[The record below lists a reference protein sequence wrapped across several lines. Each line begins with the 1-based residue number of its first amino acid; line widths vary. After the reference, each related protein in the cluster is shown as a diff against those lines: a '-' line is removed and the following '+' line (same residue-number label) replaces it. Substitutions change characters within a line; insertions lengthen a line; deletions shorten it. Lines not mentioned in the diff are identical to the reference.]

1 MPKAKKK
8 IAKKKP
14 VAKKKSAPKSNQAA
28 KKKAELAKKLAA
40 KKKADAAKVAAKKK
54 AELAKKLAAKKKAEL
69 AKKLAAK
76 KAAEAAKKKAK
87 REAELAKKKL
97 AAERKKQQIIAQKAK
112 LVAAKEKAKE
122 KARIEAER
130 LAAKAALEA
139 ERIAAREAKEAA
151 RLLALAEKEAAREAA
166 LRAKRKPEPP
176 PRPPIIKTEF
186 VDGLQCTKEF
196 DLKFLTSQR
205 EMLLEKRGLLTRQAV
220 RLEDE
225 AHALI
230 EDVEMGDVQFDEEG
244 GEGDTMVVER
254 ERDLMLS
261 AQARQEVE
269 EIDAALERLR
279 TGEYGYSVHS
289 GLPIPRER
297 LKAIPWTTESVQER
311 VGGIG
316 R

>member
-1 MPKAKKK
+1 MAKKLAAKKK
-8 IAKKKP
+8 AEALKAAAKKKAEL
-14 VAKKKSAPKSNQAA
+14 AKKLAD

-40 KKKADAAKVAAKKK
+40 KKKLELQKAAAV
-54 AELAKKLAAKKKAEL
+54 
-69 AKKLAAK
+69 K

-97 AAERKKQQIIAQKAK
+97 AAERKKQQIIAQKEK
-112 LVAAKEKAKE
+112 LLAAKEKAKE
-122 KARIEAER
+122 KARVEADR
-130 LAAKAALEA
+130 VAAKAALEA
-139 ERIAAREAKEAA
+139 QRVAEREAKEAA

-186 VDGLQCTKEF
+186 ADGMQGTKEF
-196 DLKFLTSQR
+196 DIKFLTAQR
-205 EMLLEKRGLLTRQAV
+205 EMLMEKRGLLTRQAV

-225 AHALI
+225 ANAMI

-269 EIDAALERLR
+269 EIDAALERIK

-289 GLPIPRER
+289 GMPIPRER

>member
-14 VAKKKSAPKSNQAA
+14 V
-28 KKKAELAKKLAA
+28 A

-76 KAAEAAKKKAK
+76 KKLEAQKAAAAKKAAEAAKKKAK

-97 AAERKKQQIIAQKAK
+97 AAERKKQQVIAQKAK

-186 VDGLQCTKEF
+186 VDGLQGTKEF
-196 DLKFLTSQR
+196 DLKFLASQR

-269 EIDAALERLR
+269 EIDAALERLK

>member
-1 MPKAKKK
+1 M
-8 IAKKKP
+8 
-14 VAKKKSAPKSNQAA
+14 
-28 KKKAELAKKLAA
+28 
-40 KKKADAAKVAAKKK
+40 
-54 AELAKKLAAKKKAEL
+54 AAKKKAEL

-316 R
+316 S

>member
-1 MPKAKKK
+1 M
-8 IAKKKP
+8 
-14 VAKKKSAPKSNQAA
+14 
-28 KKKAELAKKLAA
+28 AKKL
-40 KKKADAAKVAAKKK
+40 AAKKK

>member
-1 MPKAKKK
+1 M
-8 IAKKKP
+8 
-14 VAKKKSAPKSNQAA
+14 
-28 KKKAELAKKLAA
+28 
-40 KKKADAAKVAAKKK
+40 AAKKK

-69 AKKLAAK
+69 AKKMAAKKKAELAKKLAAK
-76 KAAEAAKKKAK
+76 KKLEAQKSAALKKAAEVAKKKAK
-87 REAELAKKKL
+87 REAELTKKKL
-97 AAERKKQQIIAQKAK
+97 VAERKKQQIVAQKAK
-112 LVAAKEKAKE
+112 LLAAKEKAKE
-122 KARIEAER
+122 KVRIEAER
-130 LAAKAALEA
+130 MIAKAALEA
-139 ERIAAREAKEAA
+139 ERIAAREAKEVA
-151 RLLALAEKEAAREAA
+151 RLLAMAEKEAAREAA
-166 LRAKRKPEPP
+166 LRAKKKPEPP

-186 VDGLQCTKEF
+186 VDGLQGTKEF
-196 DLKFLTSQR
+196 DIKFLTSQR

-269 EIDAALERLR
+269 EIDAALERLE

-289 GLPIPRER
+289 GMPIPRER